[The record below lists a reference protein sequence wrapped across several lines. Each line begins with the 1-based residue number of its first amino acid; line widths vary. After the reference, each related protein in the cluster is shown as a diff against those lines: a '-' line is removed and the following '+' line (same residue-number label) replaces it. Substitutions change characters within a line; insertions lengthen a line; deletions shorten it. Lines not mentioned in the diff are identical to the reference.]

1 MLSFVLILVSVAIYG
16 LVHSVLASLWAKAR
30 ARSWL
35 GPLGQRTYRLMYNL
49 FAVVSFLPV
58 LALVAALP
66 DQTLYSIPFP
76 WVILTLAGQALALLT
91 VLAGVLQT
99 GMWSF
104 LGVQQLLQTASDE
117 APRLVVRGLYRWVR
131 HPLYTAGLVF
141 IWLTPVITLN
151 LLALY
156 IGLSIYLVVGAIV
169 EERKLL
175 VEFGQAYAEYRRRT
189 PMLIP
194 FPPRSETS

>member
-1 MLSFVLILVSVAIYG
+1 MLSFVLILVSVALYG

-30 ARSWL
+30 ARSLL

-49 FAVVSFLPV
+49 FAIVSFLPV

-66 DQTLYSIPFP
+66 DRTLYAIPFP
-76 WVILTLAGQALALLT
+76 WLVLTLAGQGLAVLAL
-91 VLAGVLQT
+91 LAGVLQT
-99 GMWSF
+99 GVWAF
-104 LGVQQLLQTASDE
+104 LGVQQLLQPDGSQTQQ
-117 APRLVVRGLYRWVR
+117 LVVRGLYRWVR

-141 IWLTPVITLN
+141 IWLTPVMSLN
-151 LLALY
+151 LLALN
-156 IGLSIYLVVGAIV
+156 IGLSVYLVVGAIV

-175 VEFGQAYAEYRRRT
+175 AEFGQAYAEYRRRT

-194 FPPRSETS
+194 LPPRGE

>member
-1 MLSFVLILVSVAIYG
+1 
-16 LVHSVLASLWAKAR
+16 
-30 ARSWL
+30 
-35 GPLGQRTYRLMYNL
+35 
-49 FAVVSFLPV
+49 
-58 LALVAALP
+58 
-66 DQTLYSIPFP
+66 
-76 WVILTLAGQALALLT
+76 
-91 VLAGVLQT
+91 
-99 GMWSF
+99 
-104 LGVQQLLQTASDE
+104 
-117 APRLVVRGLYRWVR
+117 
-131 HPLYTAGLVF
+131 VF